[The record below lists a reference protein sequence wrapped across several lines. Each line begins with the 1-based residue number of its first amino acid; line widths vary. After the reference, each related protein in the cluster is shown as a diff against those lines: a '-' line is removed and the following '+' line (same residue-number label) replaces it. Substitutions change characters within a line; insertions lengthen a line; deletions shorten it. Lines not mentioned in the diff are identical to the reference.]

1 MNEKIIKSVNDAYLL
16 ANVLKNVYKS
26 SIEEEEKIAAEDV
39 VNMLNLIIEKVSEIK
54 NLCTIKN

>member
-1 MNEKIIKSVNDAYLL
+1 MNEKITKSVNEACVL

-26 SIEEEEKIAAEDV
+26 SIEDGEKISADDV

-54 NLCTIKN
+54 NLCDIKN